1 MKGTA
6 MSAPVNRYHPAL
18 IVLHWLL
25 AVTILMVIYY
35 GSIVLGGME
44 NDNPHMPK
52 GLIVHGAFGVAILLL
67 TLVRLGVRAGTAKPP
82 HMATGKPALD
92 KLAIGVQHLLYTLT
106 VLTAVA
112 GLGLAYKTHL
122 YAVLI
127 QHSGSLPKDFDDFA
141 AHTVH
146 SVFAYSLLGLI
157 CLHAA
162 GALQHQFMLKDG
174 IMSRMSLRGKK

>member
-1 MKGTA
+1 MTA
-6 MSAPVNRYHPAL
+6 QVNRYHPAL
-18 IVLHWLL
+18 VVLHWLL
-25 AVTILMVIYY
+25 AVTILMVMYY

-52 GLIVHGAFGVAILLL
+52 ALIVHGTFGIAILLF
-67 TLVRLGVRAGTAKPP
+67 TLVRLAVRAGTAKPP
-82 HMATGKPALD
+82 HLASGKPALD

-106 VLTAVA
+106 VLTVLA

-122 YAVLI
+122 YAVLF
-127 QHSGSLPKDFDDFA
+127 QHTGTLPKDFDDFT
-141 AHTVH
+141 AHAVH

-174 IMSRMSLRGKK
+174 IFSRMSLLGKK